1 MSSGLA
7 AADRRDRAIQG
18 DRMTMHQENFAARM
32 DTSVPALMLK
42 VGQYPVHSGSIG
54 VLRTLGR
61 CGVPVY
67 AITEPGLPPAA
78 VSRYLTG
85 RFVWRTTGHERP
97 DTLIPGLL
105 AAGERIGTRSVVVA
119 IDDEAAVLAAEH
131 REELAEHFLIPDVAP
146 GLPRRMASKS
156 GLFELCRQHDIPTPA
171 SVTPASVAE
180 VADFAATARFPIV
193 IKNADPW
200 YRRRH
205 PVVAGTTVIDSA
217 DELLGIVSDAC
228 VGGHAASDATPGL
241 ILQEYLPRQHSQD
254 WVVHLYSDADSNC
267 QVVLTGLK
275 VRSWPPDAGVTA
287 CGYSMA
293 NPDIAALAERFCKQI
308 GYHGVGDLDWR
319 LDLRDGKYR
328 LVDFNPRAGN
338 QFRLFETESGV
349 DVVRAL
355 HLDMTG
361 RKVPPGREVLGK
373 RLIVEHV
380 DTPARIAYGLRG
392 LRESRTGQP
401 GPRRIDLARQHA
413 GPART
418 EYAWL
423 ATDDPL
429 PFLVMIPY
437 ALRSAVGQARSALR
451 RWIPKPRGRR

>member
-1 MSSGLA
+1 MA
-7 AADRRDRAIQG
+7 MR
-18 DRMTMHQENFAARM
+18 HQESCVPRL

-42 VGQYPVHSGSIG
+42 VGQYPVHSGSLG

-85 RFVWRTTGHERP
+85 RFVWRATGREPP
-97 DTLIPGLL
+97 DTLIPALL
-105 AAGERIGTRSVVVA
+105 AAGERIGTRSVIVA
-119 IDDEAAVLAAEH
+119 TDDEAAVLAAEH
-131 REELAEHFLIPDVAP
+131 RGELAEHFLIPDVTP
-146 GLPRRMASKS
+146 GLPRRLASKS
-156 GLFELCRQHDIPTPA
+156 GLHELCRQHDIPTPA

-180 VADFAATARFPIV
+180 VAEFAATASFPVV

-200 YRRRH
+200 RRRTH
-205 PVVAGTTVIDSA
+205 PVVAGTTVVDSA
-217 DELLGIVSDAC
+217 DELLGIVSGARAD
-228 VGGHAASDATPGL
+228 GHAQGDAAPGL

-254 WVVHLYSDADSNC
+254 WVVHLYCDADSNC
-267 QVVLTGLK
+267 PVVLTGMKL
-275 VRSWPPDAGVTA
+275 RSWPPDAGVTA
-287 CGYSMA
+287 YGYSMA
-293 NPDIAALAERFCKQI
+293 NPDIAGLAERFCKQI

-328 LVDFNPRAGN
+328 LVDFNPRPGN

-361 RKVPPGREVLGK
+361 RKVPPAREVLGK

-380 DTPARIAYGLRG
+380 DVPARIAYGLHSLRG
-392 LRESRTGQP
+392 PRASWP
-401 GPRRIDLARQHA
+401 GPRRAAWARPHA
-413 GPART
+413 GAART

-423 ATDDPL
+423 VTDDPL
-429 PFLVMIPY
+429 PFVVMVPH
-437 ALRSAVGQARSALR
+437 ALRSALAQAGSALR
-451 RWIPKPRGRR
+451 RLFPKPGGRR

>member
-1 MSSGLA
+1 MRTLQPES
-7 AADRRDRAIQG
+7 RV
-18 DRMTMHQENFAARM
+18 ARL
-32 DTSVPALMLK
+32 DSSVPALILK
-42 VGQYPVHSGSIG
+42 VGQYPVHSGGLG

-78 VSRYLTG
+78 VSRYLAG
-85 RFVWRTTGHERP
+85 RFVWRATGRERP
-97 DTLIPGLL
+97 DMLIPGLM
-105 AAGERIGTRSVVVA
+105 AAGERIGTRSVIVA

-156 GLFELCRQHDIPTPA
+156 GLFDLCRQHGIPTPA

-180 VADFAATARFPIV
+180 VAEFAATARFPLV

-200 YRRRH
+200 RRRAH

-217 DELLGIVSDAC
+217 GELLDIVSAAGADGHGADDA
-228 VGGHAASDATPGL
+228 APGI

-267 QVVLTGLK
+267 PVVLTGMKL
-275 VRSWPPDAGVTA
+275 RSWPPDAGVTA

-308 GYHGVGDLDWR
+308 GYHGIGDLDWR
-319 LDLRDGKYR
+319 LDLRDGQYM
-328 LVDFNPRAGN
+328 LLDFNPRTGN

-361 RKVPPGREVLGK
+361 RKVPPAREALGK
-373 RLIVEHV
+373 RIIVEHV
-380 DTPARIAYGLRG
+380 DVPARIAYGLRS
-392 LRESRTGQP
+392 LREPRAGQP
-401 GPRRIDLARQHA
+401 GPRGAALARQHA
-413 GPART
+413 GAART

-423 ATDDPL
+423 AADDPL
-429 PFLVMIPY
+429 PFLVMVPY
-437 ALRSAVGQARSALR
+437 ALRSAVAQAGNALR
-451 RWIPKPRGRR
+451 RWIPKPGRRR

>member
-1 MSSGLA
+1 
-7 AADRRDRAIQG
+7 
-18 DRMTMHQENFAARM
+18 MTTLHQESCVARL
-32 DTSVPALMLK
+32 DTSVPALVLK
-42 VGQYPVHSGSIG
+42 VGQYPVHSGSLG

-78 VSRYLTG
+78 MSRYLTG
-85 RFVWRTTGHERP
+85 RFVWRATGRERP
-97 DTLIPGLL
+97 DMLIPGLL
-105 AAGERIGTRSVVVA
+105 AAGERIGTRSVLVA

-146 GLPRRMASKS
+146 GLPRRLASKP

-180 VADFAATARFPIV
+180 VAGFAATASFPV
-193 IKNADPW
+193 VVKNADPW
-200 YRRRH
+200 QRRLH
-205 PVVAGTTVIDSA
+205 PVVAGTTVIGSA
-217 DELLGIVSDAC
+217 DELLDIVSDASADGHGA
-228 VGGHAASDATPGL
+228 GGAAPDF
-241 ILQEYLPRQHSQD
+241 ILQEYLPRQYSQD

-267 QVVLTGLK
+267 TVVLTGLK
-275 VRSWPPDAGVTA
+275 LRSWPPDAGVTA

-319 LDLRDGKYR
+319 LDLRDGQYR
-328 LVDFNPRAGN
+328 LVDFNPRPGN

-361 RKVPPGREVLGK
+361 RSVPPGREVLGK
-373 RLIVEHV
+373 RLVVEHV
-380 DTPARIAYGLRG
+380 DVPARLVYR
-392 LRESRTGQP
+392 LRER
-401 GPRRIDLARQHA
+401 A
-413 GPART
+413 GTRPDKPMSADT

-429 PFLVMIPY
+429 PFFVMVPHV
-437 ALRSAVGQARSALR
+437 LRSAVAQAGKVLR
-451 RWIPKPRGRR
+451 RRFSRGRR

>member
-1 MSSGLA
+1 MRRQEGCAAGL
-7 AADRRDRAIQG
+7 DS
-18 DRMTMHQENFAARM
+18 
-32 DTSVPALMLK
+32 SVPALMLK
-42 VGQYPVHSGSIG
+42 VGQYPVHSGSLG

-85 RFVWRTTGHERP
+85 RFAWRATGREPP
-97 DTLIPGLL
+97 DTLIPALL
-105 AAGERIGTRSVVVA
+105 AAGERIGTRSVIVA

-131 REELAEHFLIPDVAP
+131 RAELAGHFLIPDVDP
-146 GLPRRMASKS
+146 GLPRRLASKS
-156 GLFELCRQHDIPTPA
+156 GLFELCRRYDIPTPA

-180 VADFAATARFPIV
+180 VAEFAATARFPVV

-200 YRRRH
+200 RRRTH
-205 PVVAGTTVIDSA
+205 PVVAGTTVIESA
-217 DELLGIVSDAC
+217 EELVGIVGGAHADGPAAGDA
-228 VGGHAASDATPGL
+228 APGV

-254 WVVHLYSDADSNC
+254 WVVHLYCDADSNC
-267 QVVLTGLK
+267 PVVLTGMKL
-275 VRSWPPDAGVTA
+275 RSWPPDAGVTA

-293 NPDIAALAERFCKQI
+293 NPDIAELAERFCKQI

-319 LDLRDGKYR
+319 LDLRDGTYR
-328 LVDFNPRAGN
+328 LVDFNPRPGN

-361 RKVPPGREVLGK
+361 RKVPPAREVLGK

-380 DTPARIAYGLRG
+380 DVPARIAYGLRNVQN
-392 LRESRTGQP
+392 LRRPLAGGPGQ
-401 GPRRIDLARQHA
+401 RRIALARQHGGA
-413 GPART
+413 ART

-423 ATDDPL
+423 VADDPL
-429 PFLVMIPY
+429 PFLVMVPH
-437 ALRSAVGQARSALR
+437 ALRAALAQAGSALR
-451 RWIPKPRGRR
+451 RWIPSARGRR